1 MSANELLERYVAMW
15 NEPDATVRRAAV
27 TDLWAPD
34 GLHFTRTRR
43 FRGTEELVGRVTEA
57 HDQFVGGQGLLFRTG
72 GAPVDHDG
80 ALAFNWVMT
89 PKDRGD
95 TVLAIGFDVVLLDDG
110 GRIAADYQFNEPPA
124 SSADLDG
131 QAGRYLATTTAE
143 PAHREKD
150 VAELYLPGAR
160 LVDESGVHE
169 GRTPSPRRSRPVA
182 PGTWGKRL
190 GAARRPPLPVAR
202 RRGRAGRRLPAPRR
216 EGPGP
221 RAPPLH
227 RSGTA
232 LGVIPGPRSLR
243 VPQAGRGRVADAVTH
258 VILRDPDRSCARC
271 PDRCRVTR

>member
-169 GRTPSPRRSRPVA
+169 GP
-182 PGTWGKRL
+182 
-190 GAARRPPLPVAR
+190 
-202 RRGRAGRRLPAPRR
+202 
-216 EGPGP
+216 
-221 RAPPLH
+221 
-227 RSGTA
+227 
-232 LGVIPGPRSLR
+232 
-243 VPQAGRGRVADAVTH
+243 DAVAAALAAGGARH
-258 VILRDPDRSCARC
+258 LGGSASAQHDALRYPWRDAEGARGVDFLLRDEKGLVREHHRFTGAGQRSA
-271 PDRCRVTR
+271 